1 MGARVQWP
9 VRSTGTSQER
19 FMTST
24 VSDQALACAS
34 NQSIF
39 LAGES
44 GPVWRVVEGVV
55 RLDRDSGPIRQP
67 VQLALPGD
75 LIGAETLCGQP
86 YQLSAS
92 AFTCCRLEPVR
103 PDPEAASGSLLQQA
117 LLQQLD
123 RSQDMAQLRT
133 GSVLQRLT
141 HLLRLMGLEW
151 RPEQCALNGGV
162 DAIREA
168 LPTLR
173 EVAQVVDAKTETVC
187 RALAQ
192 LLPPRSRKS
201 GPVRAVRDWSS
212 TAPGRLATAWA
223 ANAAPL
229 GAAA

>member
-1 MGARVQWP
+1 
-9 VRSTGTSQER
+9 
-19 FMTST
+19 MTSPMSG
-24 VSDQALACAS
+24 VPAAALACAS
-34 NQSIF
+34 NQPIF

-55 RLDRDSGPIRQP
+55 RLDRESGPVRQP

-86 YQLSAS
+86 YQFSAS
-92 AFTCCRLEPVR
+92 AFTACRLAPVR
-103 PDPEAASGSLLQQA
+103 PVSGATPQPLLQQA

-141 HLLRLMGLEW
+141 HLLSLMGLD
-151 RPEQCALNGGV
+151 RSPNAAAGAGQA
-162 DAIREA
+162 DAVRQA

-173 EVAQVVDAKTETVC
+173 EVALLVDAKSETVC

-192 LLPPRSRKS
+192 LLPPRTRKRRPGLALS
-201 GPVRAVRDWSS
+201 
-212 TAPGRLATAWA
+212 APA
-223 ANAAPL
+223 
-229 GAAA
+229 

>member
-1 MGARVQWP
+1 
-9 VRSTGTSQER
+9 
-19 FMTST
+19 MTST
-24 VSDQALACAS
+24 VSSVALDCAS

-55 RLDRDSGPIRQP
+55 HLDRDSGPIRQP

-75 LIGAETLCGQP
+75 LIGAESLCGQP

-92 AFTCCRLEPVR
+92 AFTRCRLEPVR
-103 PDPEAASGSLLQQA
+103 PDVAPEPLLQQA

-123 RSQDMAQLRT
+123 RSQDMAQLRS
-133 GSVLQRLT
+133 GSVQQRLT
-141 HLLRLMGLEW
+141 HLLGLMGLDRAVHEAG
-151 RPEQCALNGGV
+151 RMGQA
-162 DAIREA
+162 DAVREA

-173 EVAQVVDAKTETVC
+173 EVALLVDAKTETVC

-192 LLPPRSRKS
+192 LLPPRSRKR
-201 GPVRAVRDWSS
+201 GPVRAVRDWSN
-212 TAPGRLATAWA
+212 TAPARLATAWA

-229 GAAA
+229 GVAA

>member
-1 MGARVQWP
+1 
-9 VRSTGTSQER
+9 
-19 FMTST
+19 MTST
-24 VSDQALACAS
+24 VSSVALACAS

-55 RLDRDSGPIRQP
+55 HLDRDSGPIRQP

-75 LIGAETLCGQP
+75 LIGTETLCGLP

-92 AFTCCRLEPVR
+92 AFTRCRLEPVR
-103 PDPEAASGSLLQQA
+103 PGSDAAPEPLLQKA
-117 LLQQLD
+117 LLQHLN

-141 HLLRLMGLEW
+141 HLLGLMGLDRAVHEAE
-151 RPEQCALNGGV
+151 RMGQA
-162 DAIREA
+162 DAVREA
-168 LPTLR
+168 LPALR
-173 EVAQVVDAKTETVC
+173 EVALLIDAKTETVC

-201 GPVRAVRDWSS
+201 GPARASVRDWPV
-212 TAPGRLATAWA
+212 AKPAHRGLVWA
-223 ANAAPL
+223 ANAMPM
-229 GAAA
+229 GVAA